1 MTGNSGGWEQVSLD
15 LSAYAGKLVEVA
27 ISYATDPG
35 TCSNEALAMPPIGG
49 GSSGL
54 AGSSG
59 MTTEPDDGVYAANM
73 HRTYTRRSD
82 HARYDAQAINS
93 IIDEA
98 LFCHVGYVDDG
109 EPIVVPV
116 MHTRLDETLFLH
128 TSTGSRLARLAEETD
143 GGTKLCVTISLLDG
157 LVLARSQ
164 VGHGVNYRSVVIRG
178 NGQLLADQ
186 AERQTVLA
194 SLVEHIV
201 AGRSRHS
208 RPPTDEELTEVGLVR
223 ITLDDVSLKSR
234 TGPPVDEVDDL
245 ALHHWAG
252 VIGVRN
258 SYGPAFPSPDLPYD
272 RPVPNQLTNYSR
284 SARPQGYR

>member
-1 MTGNSGGWEQVSLD
+1 M
-15 LSAYAGKLVEVA
+15 A
-27 ISYATDPG
+27 
-35 TCSNEALAMPPIGG
+35 
-49 GSSGL
+49 
-54 AGSSG
+54 
-59 MTTEPDDGVYAANM
+59 TEPDDGVYAADMRN
-73 HRTYTRRSD
+73 TYTRRSD

-98 LFCHVGYVDDG
+98 LFCHVGYVDEG

-116 MHTRLDETLFLH
+116 MHTRIDETLYLH
-128 TSTGSRLARLAEETD
+128 TSTGSRLARLAEETQ
-143 GGTKLCVTISLLDG
+143 GGTTLCVTVSLLDG

-178 NGQLLADQ
+178 KGLLLAGQ
-186 AERQTVLA
+186 EEKQTVLA

-208 RPPTDEELTEVGLVR
+208 RPPTAEELAGVGLVR
-223 ITLDDVSLKSR
+223 VALDDVSLKSR
-234 TGPPVDEVDDL
+234 TGPPSDEADDL

-252 VIGVRN
+252 VLGVRN
-258 SYGPAFPSPDLPYD
+258 SYGPAFPAPDLPYD